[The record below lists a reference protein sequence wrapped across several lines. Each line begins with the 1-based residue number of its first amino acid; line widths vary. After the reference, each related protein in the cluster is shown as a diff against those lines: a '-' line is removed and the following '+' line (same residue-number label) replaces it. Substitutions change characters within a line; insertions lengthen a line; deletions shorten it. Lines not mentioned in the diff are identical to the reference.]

1 LRELLPLLAPSQEPE
16 QPQPSPVGSHWPA
29 LSPEP
34 WLVELA
40 QETALAPWLAEPAQE
55 LSLAPWLVEL
65 AQELAPAPWLAE
77 PAQELSLAP
86 WLAELAQE
94 LSLAP
99 WLAELAQELSLA
111 PWLAE
116 PARQLSLA
124 PWAAESAR
132 QLSPHS
138 QQERAA
144 MPQEACSIGR
154 GRSMA
159 ARSGDPA
166 LPRTSPRPL
175 AAPAAR
181 VFAIRL
187 RVA

>member
-40 QETALAPWLAEPAQE
+40 QEPALAPC
-55 LSLAPWLVEL
+55 
-65 AQELAPAPWLAE
+65 LAE

-86 WLAELAQE
+86 WLAESAQE

-99 WLAELAQELSLA
+99 WLAEPAQELSLVPWLVELA
-111 PWLAE
+111 QELALVPWLAE

-144 MPQEACSIGR
+144 MPREACSIGR

-181 VFAIRL
+181 EFAIRL
-187 RVA
+187 QVA

>member
-29 LSPEP
+29 LSPGP
-34 WLVELA
+34 WLVEL
-40 QETALAPWLAEPAQE
+40 
-55 LSLAPWLVEL
+55 VREL
-65 AQELAPAPWLAE
+65 A
-77 PAQELSLAP
+77 LAP

-99 WLAELAQELSLA
+99 WLPEAAQEPVLAPWLAELAQELSLAPWLPEAAQEPVLALWLAELAQELSLA

-116 PARQLSLA
+116 PAQQLALA

-138 QQERAA
+138 QRERTA
-144 MPQEACSIGR
+144 MPREACSIGR